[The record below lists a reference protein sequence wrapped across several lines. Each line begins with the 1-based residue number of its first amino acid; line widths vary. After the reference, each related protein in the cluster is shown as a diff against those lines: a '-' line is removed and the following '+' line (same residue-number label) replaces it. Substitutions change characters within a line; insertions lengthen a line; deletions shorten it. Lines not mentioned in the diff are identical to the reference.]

1 MEREPCMGEEKN
13 TEKLKE
19 AHKFLDGMTEK
30 EDTMAKTAM
39 PKWLMQGF
47 FYGLFLGLV
56 GYLSG
61 AIAVNAVAAAFPAT
75 LPVIAAA
82 LGFLSAIG
90 IAYTRDITE

>member
-1 MEREPCMGEEKN
+1 MRD
-13 TEKLKE
+13 KLKGVHE
-19 AHKFLDGMTEK
+19 FLDGMNEK
-30 EDTMAKTAM
+30 EVPMAKTAM

-56 GYLSG
+56 GFLSG
-61 AIAVNAVAAAFPAT
+61 AVAINAVPAAFPAT
-75 LPVIAAA
+75 LPVIASA